1 MGGKAK
7 VLIYDIET
15 SPNLGFIWG
24 KYEQNVIEYDRE
36 WYMLCF
42 AYKWLGDR
50 TVKAVG
56 LPDFKTYKKDQEDD
70 KELVAALYALFD
82 EADVVIA
89 HNGDSFDQKKA
100 HARFVYHNMTPP
112 APYKQIDTKKVAKR
126 YFNFNSNK
134 LDDLGEYLKLGRKV
148 DTGGFELW
156 KGCMNGDKKAWNK
169 MLKYNKQDVNLLEKV
184 YLRMLPWI
192 QNHPSLALMEDR
204 PEACPR
210 CKSTKIRREGSRT
223 YRKTGT
229 VQRYR
234 CTNCGGWLEER
245 KADNNKDLRFVT

>member
-1 MGGKAK
+1 MGGK

-15 SPNLGFIWG
+15 APNLGFIWG

-36 WYMLCF
+36 WYILCF
-42 AYKWLGDR
+42 AYKWLGER
-50 TVKAVG
+50 TVHAVG
-56 LPDFKTYKKDQEDD
+56 LPDFKTYKKDPEDD
-70 KELVAALYALFD
+70 RELVAALYKLFD

-112 APYKQIDTKKVAKR
+112 SPYKQIDTKKVAKR

-134 LDDLGEYLKLGRKV
+134 LDDLGEHLKLGRKV
-148 DTGGFELW
+148 DTGGFALW

-169 MLKYNKQDVNLLEKV
+169 MLKYNKQDVALLEKV
-184 YLRMLPWI
+184 YLRMRPWI
-192 QNHPSLALMEDR
+192 QNHPSLALMDNR

-210 CKSTKIRREGSRT
+210 CKSTRIVKEGSRT

-234 CTNCGGWLEER
+234 CQGCGGWLEER
-245 KADNNKDLRFVT
+245 KAENNKDLRFVT

>member
-1 MGGKAK
+1 MKSK
-7 VLIYDIET
+7 ILVYDIET

-100 HARFVYHNMTPP
+100 HARFIYHNMTPP
-112 APYKQIDTKKVAKR
+112 APYKQIDTKKVAKK

-134 LDDLGEYLKLGRKV
+134 LDDLGEHLKLGRKV

-156 KGCMNGDKKAWNK
+156 KGCMNGDKKSWNK

-184 YLRMLPWI
+184 YLRMRPWI

-204 PEACPR
+204 PDGCPR
-210 CKSTKIRREGSRT
+210 CKSNKIVKEGSRT
-223 YRKTGT
+223 YRKTGA

-234 CTNCGGWLEER
+234 CKDCGGWLEDR
-245 KADNNKDLRFVT
+245 KAENSKELRFVT